1 MELKTKFNFGGNELT
16 QEEKGYIE
24 EKIEK
29 LKKLLPSGED
39 KEVLAEVNIKKD
51 KKSFWT
57 IEFLLD
63 SSYEVYRASESDRD
77 LRNAMDRIE
86 ESVKIQLKK
95 DKEKITDLRIKGKR
109 ELKEE
114 FVLDDQARI

>member
-1 MELKTKFNFGGNELT
+1 MELKIKFNFGGNELT
-16 QEEKGYIE
+16 QGEKSYIE

-39 KEVLAEVNIKKD
+39 KEALVEVNIKKD

-77 LRNAMDRIE
+77 LRSAMDRVE
-86 ESVKIQLKK
+86 ESTKIQLKK
-95 DKEKITDLRIKGKR
+95 DKEKIMDLRRKGKR
-109 ELKEE
+109 EMKEG
-114 FVLDDQARI
+114 FVMDSQAGI